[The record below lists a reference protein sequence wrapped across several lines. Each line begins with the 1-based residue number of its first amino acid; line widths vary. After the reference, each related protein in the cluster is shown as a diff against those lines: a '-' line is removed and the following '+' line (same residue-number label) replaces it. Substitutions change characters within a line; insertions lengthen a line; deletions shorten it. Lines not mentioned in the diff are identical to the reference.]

1 MTQRLRIQLAKL
13 YDEYQESKDSILFIK
28 TYQKQMLED
37 QTEELGSSMNKLKL
51 NLMQIL
57 KDVLLRWS
65 SKLKAISLS
74 AINNHDYSPA
84 GKNHTDTP
92 IKDLEGLENSP
103 IQFDSARTNELYP
116 LQAMKKGSNPGQAI
130 AQESLQMSAAELE
143 ALVFSQRNEIKRL
156 NAMLEE
162 ENNRSRSDLSVTSQ
176 DAENELKH
184 PEKLREALN
193 EIRRE
198 KDRIQHQV
206 FGLEED
212 KAALEQDKENL
223 ADEIDKNQHMVNSL
237 KEHIANLDAY
247 RLQMESRLDTMTG
260 ATSPEQAFSLKYD
273 YHKKLNDKLDEIQ
286 QIIITFCE
294 INGITP
300 PDEETEFEENFI
312 IHSLTNFKPELPL
325 SARENDIVIPENTDL
340 ISVIETINSFL
351 KFIRTRAQT
360 VIEEYD
366 DYHQTLARLAE
377 RFKLQQNDPEY
388 LKKYETVMEK
398 VNELNIGEC
407 VDRSIYTALLNGR
420 HFGRIFKS
428 AVIKAMVELTNGINT
443 NLLERREELIY
454 QKKLIRTL
462 LD

>member
-1 MTQRLRIQLAKL
+1 MSRIKKQLANL

-37 QTEELGSSMNKLKL
+37 QNEELGSSMNKLKL

-65 SKLKAISLS
+65 SKIKALNLS
-74 AINNHDYSPA
+74 ALNNQLCSPV

-92 IKDLEGLENSP
+92 IKDLDGLDNSP
-103 IQFDSARTNELYP
+103 IQFDSARTNDYNLP
-116 LQAMKKGSNPGQAI
+116 QGNMKRGSIPGQVLAEPI
-130 AQESLQMSAAELE
+130 SQLCAEELE
-143 ALVFSQRNEIKRL
+143 ALVFTQRNEIKRL
-156 NAMLEE
+156 SALIQEQHD
-162 ENNRSRSDLSVTSQ
+162 RSDLSVTSQ
-176 DAENELKH
+176 EAEKELKN
-184 PEKLREALN
+184 PDKLREDLN

-198 KDRIQHQV
+198 KDRLQHQV

-212 KAALEQDKENL
+212 KSALEQDKENL

-247 RLQMESRLDTMTG
+247 RIQMESRLDAMNMPN
-260 ATSPEQAFSLKYD
+260 SPEQSFSLKYD
-273 YHKKLNDKLDEIQ
+273 YHKKLFDKLDEIQ
-286 QIIITFCE
+286 QIIVTFCE

-312 IHSLTNFKPELPL
+312 INSLTNFKPELPL
-325 SARENDIVIPENTDL
+325 SARENDIVIPEHNDL

-366 DYHQTLARLAE
+366 DYHQTMTKLAE
-377 RFKLQQNDPEY
+377 KLKLHQGDPEY

-407 VDRSIYTALLNGR
+407 VDRSIYTALLNGK

-454 QKKLIRTL
+454 QKKLVRTL
-462 LD
+462 LE

>member
-1 MTQRLRIQLAKL
+1 
-13 YDEYQESKDSILFIK
+13 
-28 TYQKQMLED
+28 
-37 QTEELGSSMNKLKL
+37 
-51 NLMQIL
+51 
-57 KDVLLRWS
+57 
-65 SKLKAISLS
+65 
-74 AINNHDYSPA
+74 
-84 GKNHTDTP
+84 
-92 IKDLEGLENSP
+92 
-103 IQFDSARTNELYP
+103 
-116 LQAMKKGSNPGQAI
+116 
-130 AQESLQMSAAELE
+130 
-143 ALVFSQRNEIKRL
+143 
-156 NAMLEE
+156 
-162 ENNRSRSDLSVTSQ
+162 
-176 DAENELKH
+176 
-184 PEKLREALN
+184 
-193 EIRRE
+193 
-198 KDRIQHQV
+198 
-206 FGLEED
+206 
-212 KAALEQDKENL
+212 
-223 ADEIDKNQHMVNSL
+223 
-237 KEHIANLDAY
+237 
-247 RLQMESRLDTMTG
+247 MESRLDTMTG